1 MSLYDHVDGRV
12 RDLESAKAFYDAFMS
27 ALGLSVIG
35 ESADS
40 REYYTDDKREA
51 FFGIT
56 ESDQHRPNDA
66 RVAFFAEST
75 RQVDDVANAIRKA
88 GASRIEGPEVCEEYS
103 QPYYA
108 VFFEDPEG
116 NKFEVCCRR

>member
-1 MSLYDHVDGRV
+1 MS
-12 RDLESAKAFYDAFMS
+12 DLESAKSFYDAFMS
-27 ALGLSVIG
+27 ALGLSVIS
-35 ESADS
+35 ECADS
-40 REYYTDDKREA
+40 REYYAGDKREA

-56 ESDQHRPNDA
+56 ECSQHRPNDA

-75 RQVDDVANAIRKA
+75 QHVDDVAKAIRKA
-88 GASRIEGPEVCEEYS
+88 GASRIEGPEVCAEYS